1 MFHVS
6 IMTILTD
13 LPIIIGLLYLIMQT
27 YKRKA
32 AEVVAKIEESA
43 VMDRK

>member
-6 IMTILTD
+6 IWTILTD
-13 LPIIIGLLYLIMQT
+13 LPIILGLVYAILQI

-32 AEVVAKIEESA
+32 TEFVAKIEESA

>member
-1 MFHVS
+1 MFH
-6 IMTILTD
+6 IPMITILTD
-13 LPIIIGLLYLIMQT
+13 LPIIIGLLYVLMQT

-32 AEVVAKIEESA
+32 AELVEEVEKSA